1 MESTPVSLGAG
12 SFGRLTSDRD
22 NPLGELA
29 LTQGVTTLGG
39 INVGNLYDRIVA
51 AMAKLLGR
59 EDLEGRL
66 LLRVLSD
73 PSMPTDLLELA
84 VGLAEKEGV

>member
-1 MESTPVSLGAG
+1 M
-12 SFGRLTSDRD
+12 
-22 NPLGELA
+22 
-29 LTQGVTTLGG
+29 
-39 INVGNLYDRIVA
+39 GNLYDRIVA